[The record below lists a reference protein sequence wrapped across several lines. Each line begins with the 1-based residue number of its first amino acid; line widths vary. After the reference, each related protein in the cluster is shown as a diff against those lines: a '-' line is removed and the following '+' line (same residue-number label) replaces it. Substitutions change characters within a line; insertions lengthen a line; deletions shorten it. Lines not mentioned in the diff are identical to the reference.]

1 MKDTILKEN
10 REFYKGKGLGEE
22 ELKYVCG
29 VGEVKAL
36 RRPRSSSHKGENGR
50 LLIVG
55 GSRLFHGA
63 SMWALKTASRIVDL
77 VFYASVEENLTVA
90 RKIKEI
96 KAKVF
101 DFIGIKMAE
110 IDDYAKEADCILI
123 GPGLMRGEE
132 TKKLTEKMLKG
143 RPQERWVID
152 AGSLQMMEPGLLNE
166 NCLITPHKKEF
177 EGLFGV
183 RLEGIKKFDFGE
195 VKKKALFLQGFA
207 RKFGGVILL
216 KGVVDLIAS
225 PTAWKFNLTGNE
237 GMTKGGTG
245 DVLAGLVAGFY
256 CKNEAFLS
264 ACAGVFVNGLAGD
277 RLKKRVGV
285 WFNASDLCEEI
296 PKTLKWCE
304 DF

>member
-1 MKDTILKEN
+1 MKNSIDTEN
-10 REFYKGKGLGEE
+10 RRYFKGRRLNEE
-22 ELKYVCG
+22 ELGYICG
-29 VGEVKAL
+29 VSEVKAL
-36 RRPRSSSHKGENGR
+36 RRPKKTSHKGENGK

-77 VFYASVEENLTVA
+77 VFYASIEENLEVA
-90 RKIKEI
+90 RKIKSE
-96 KAKVF
+96 VF
-101 DFIGIKMAE
+101 DFIGIRVEE
-110 IDDYAKEADCILI
+110 IEDYIKEADCVLI
-123 GPGLMRGEE
+123 GPGLMRVEE
-132 TKKLTEKMLKG
+132 TKKLTERWLKNY
-143 RPQERWVID
+143 PKKRWVID

-177 EGLFGV
+177 ERLFEV
-183 RLEGIKKFDFGE
+183 NFEGIEEFKLAQ
-195 VKKKALFLQGFA
+195 VKEKALFLQSFA
-207 RKFGGVILL
+207 KKFGGVILM
-216 KGVVDLIAS
+216 KGVVDLVVS
-225 PTAWKFNLTGNE
+225 PTLWKFNLTGNE

-264 ACAGVFVNGLAGD
+264 ACAGIFVNGLTGD
-277 RLKKRVGV
+277 RLKERVGV